1 MVGFRLAVNDKA
13 GLCFKGNARDD
24 DDKANQQSLRDLP
37 VLAWRAALQRAHGA
51 DRARPVLR
59 EGHVPLRDEIQ
70 TLRPRLFG
78 ELPRVCE
85 VVRTAVKV

>member
-51 DRARPVLR
+51 DRA
-59 EGHVPLRDEIQ
+59 
-70 TLRPRLFG
+70 
-78 ELPRVCE
+78 
-85 VVRTAVKV
+85 

>member
-37 VLAWRAALQRAHGA
+37 VLAWRAAL
-51 DRARPVLR
+51 
-59 EGHVPLRDEIQ
+59 
-70 TLRPRLFG
+70 
-78 ELPRVCE
+78 
-85 VVRTAVKV
+85 